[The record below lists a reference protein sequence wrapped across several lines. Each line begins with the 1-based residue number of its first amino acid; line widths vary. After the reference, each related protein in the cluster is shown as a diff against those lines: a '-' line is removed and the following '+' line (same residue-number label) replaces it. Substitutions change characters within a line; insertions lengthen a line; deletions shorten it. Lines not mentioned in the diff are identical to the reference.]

1 MGRPRKPKPEPEIE
15 ALQAAGAAKP
25 KSADTAIAVISA
37 GKLKKLLASHR
48 AAKRDSAQ
56 IAQALGAEI
65 KEAVTNNHLHGGAFK
80 LVAKLDKMEPEELSL
95 FMDHFEHYYVSAGLE
110 KRANSVMRMDLPE
123 GDGGEAENEETN
135 VAQFPT
141 TAGSA

>member
-15 ALQAAGAAKP
+15 ALQAEAAKP

-110 KRANSVMRMDLPE
+110 KRASSVMRMDLPE
-123 GDGGEAENEETN
+123 GDEAEGEEETN
-135 VAQFPT
+135 AVQFPT

>member
-15 ALQAAGAAKP
+15 ALQAEAAKP

-65 KEAVTNNHLHGGAFK
+65 KEAVSNNHLHGGAFK

-123 GDGGEAENEETN
+123 GDEAEGEEETN
-135 VAQFPT
+135 AVQFPT

>member
-15 ALQAAGAAKP
+15 ALQAEAANSKP
-25 KSADTAIAVISA
+25 ANTAIAIISA
-37 GKLKKLLASHR
+37 SKVKKLLASHR
-48 AAKRDSAQ
+48 AAKRDSSQ
-56 IAQALGAEI
+56 IAQGLGAEI
-65 KEAVTNNHLHGGAFK
+65 KEAVSNNNLHGGAFK
-80 LVAKLDKMEPEELSL
+80 FGAKLDKMEPEKLAL

-110 KRANSVMRMDLPE
+110 KRANSVIRMEFPE
-123 GDGGEAENEETN
+123 GSEEAEGEESN

>member
-15 ALQAAGAAKP
+15 ALQAEAAKP

-37 GKLKKLLASHR
+37 GKLKKLLAAHR

-65 KEAVTNNHLHGGAFK
+65 KEAVSNNHLHGGAFK

-123 GDGGEAENEETN
+123 GDEAEGEEETN
-135 VAQFPT
+135 AVQFPT

>member
-15 ALQAAGAAKP
+15 ALQAEAAKP

-123 GDGGEAENEETN
+123 GDEAEGEEETN
-135 VAQFPT
+135 AVQFPT